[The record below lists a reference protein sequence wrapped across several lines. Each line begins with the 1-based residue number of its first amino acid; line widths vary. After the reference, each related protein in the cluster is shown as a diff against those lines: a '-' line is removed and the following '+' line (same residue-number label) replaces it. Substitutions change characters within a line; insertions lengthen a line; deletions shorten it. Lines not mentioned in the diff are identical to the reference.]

1 MYSLSEF
8 RCSFE
13 TDIADVNF
21 LLFKCM
27 LVLVYFMSV
36 RMECYNY
43 FKSYLDCFVKCLI
56 FLFHSCTADHIEGVF
71 KYRVIVSS
79 QVIAACTRLYNVY
92 TTLRLTQMY
101 QEKSNTRF
109 NTAKNKVSIFVLT

>member
-1 MYSLSEF
+1 MYLLSEF

-21 LLFKCM
+21 LLFKFM
-27 LVLVYFMSV
+27 LVLVYFMSCPD
-36 RMECYNY
+36 CYNY
-43 FKSYLDCFVKCLI
+43 FKSYLDCFVKYLV
-56 FLFHSCTADHIEGVF
+56 FLFYSCTADHIKGVF